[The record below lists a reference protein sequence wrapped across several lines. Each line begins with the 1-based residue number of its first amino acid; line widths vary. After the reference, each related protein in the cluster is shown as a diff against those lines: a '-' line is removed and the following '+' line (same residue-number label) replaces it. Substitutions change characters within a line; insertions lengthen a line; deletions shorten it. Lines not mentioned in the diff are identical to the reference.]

1 MSVLFLPVT
10 KEDLAVYALEG
21 LPVAEHGVDSLR
33 AAARAAHLPDAVLD
47 DEATLRPL
55 LAALLVAG
63 GAERLDRRS
72 KGPGEAVSSAL
83 PDWLDLRPEARNYLL
98 LVVRREREVTRTTA
112 DAANLLNKA
121 EVVESYQVHGNRW
134 TMRPD
139 GRERHPALKK
149 AMALEPASEAAS
161 TAEWLNHLGNAIEAP
176 QLGRP
181 WYRSTFVLLILAF
194 AVLFVLVHLLL
205 LARALSKVHASDP
218 ALLLLPVKAFGG
230 AAAVGLFAV
239 SIHKLS
245 GGGGAS

>member
-1 MSVLFLPVT
+1 MLVAWFGSSTLAQQQQQNRPATTPHATETPLLWGQLP
-10 KEDLAVYALEG
+10 A
-21 LPVAEHGVDSLR
+21 
-33 AAARAAHLPDAVLD
+33 LPDPIGYGGPFVGTHG
-47 DEATLRPL
+47 E
-55 LAALLVAG
+55 ALLVAG